1 MVFRT
6 AVLRI
11 DRSTTLPL
19 LYEYDEI
26 DHRYRSVGYVR
37 VGSATVLGVEHPGPD
52 AMTVRDEFLVKV
64 LTSMLISE
72 RRARKIVRRAEHD
85 LDKPTPLS

>member
-1 MVFRT
+1 VVFRT

-26 DHRYRSVGYVR
+26 DNRYRSLGYVR
-37 VGSATVLGVEHPGPD
+37 VGSAMVLGVEHPGPD
-52 AMTVRDEFLVKV
+52 VVSVRDEFLVKV
-64 LTSMLISE
+64 LTSVLIPE
-72 RRARKIVRRAEHD
+72 RRARKIVHRAEHD
-85 LDKPTPLS
+85 PDRPTP